1 MSTMIATY
9 QQQWYS
15 FAMNEPQTDRRRRL
29 LDNLPLVQRER
40 LSHIDFKLYF
50 LGELRRADVVERFET
65 GPAGATRDIALYRE
79 IAPENLVL
87 DNATKIYRPSPNF
100 TPLFEHAPQRVLT
113 ALSQGFG
120 EGIGVHREPMI
131 PCEFPT
137 ALSLPKMSILAPITR
152 AIHCGKVVHL
162 TYTSIESGRTER
174 EVIPL
179 ALVDIG
185 IRWHLHAFDRKRRQF
200 RDFVLTR
207 MEDPRVLEDIPVQKE
222 ETVEHDLQWSR
233 IIELE
238 LVPHPSHPR
247 PEVVRMDYEMPD
259 GVLRVKV
266 RAANAG
272 YMLRRWNVDCSPDHS
287 LRGLEYALWL
297 RDSLALYGASN
308 ARLAPGYKDP
318 RSESGTGF
326 VRAM

>member
-1 MSTMIATY
+1 M
-9 QQQWYS
+9 Q
-15 FAMNEPQTDRRRRL
+15 EPQTERRGDL
-29 LDNLPLVQRER
+29 LDRLPLVQRER

-65 GPAGATRDIALYRE
+65 GPAGATRDIALYKE

-87 DNATKIYRPSPNF
+87 DGATKSYRPSPNF
-100 TPLFEHAPQRVLT
+100 SPLFEHAPQRVLT

-120 EGIGVHREPMI
+120 GGIGDQLESMVL
-131 PCEFPT
+131 CEFPT
-137 ALSLPKMSILAPITR
+137 ALSLPKMSVLAPITR
-152 AIHCGKVVHL
+152 AIHRGKAVHL

-174 EVIPL
+174 ELVPL

-185 IRWHLHAFDRKRRQF
+185 IRWHVRAFDRKRQQF
-200 RDFVLTR
+200 RDFVFTR
-207 MEDPRVLEDIPVQKE
+207 MEEPKLLEDSPVRKE
-222 ETVEHDLQWSR
+222 EAVEHDVQWSR

-247 PEVVRMDYEMPD
+247 PEVVRMDYDMPD
-259 GVLRVKV
+259 GVLHVTV

-297 RDSLALYGASN
+297 RDPLALYGASN
-308 ARLAPGYKDP
+308 AALAAGYKDP
-318 RSESGTGF
+318 TPESQ
-326 VRAM
+326 RASIKAM